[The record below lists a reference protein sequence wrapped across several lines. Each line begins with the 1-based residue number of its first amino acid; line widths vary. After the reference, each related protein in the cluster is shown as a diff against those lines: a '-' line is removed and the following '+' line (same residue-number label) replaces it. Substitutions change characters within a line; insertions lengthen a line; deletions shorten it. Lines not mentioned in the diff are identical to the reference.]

1 MLLGT
6 NLGTEAISQH
16 LRRQKASG
24 HKAVL
29 DTLATQAGI
38 GRTSLRGYL
47 AGSSDLPVGRLS
59 TLLSL
64 VGCRLAVEPLEPGPA
79 GRTVDAADLG
89 ALLRAARDAAAA
101 AGVDL
106 DIRIIP
112 AGSSASGGD
121 GAVRAVV

>member
-1 MLLGT
+1 MQLGK
-6 NLGTEAISQH
+6 NLGTEAISRY
-16 LRRQKASG
+16 LTAEKTAG
-24 HKAVL
+24 HKACVE
-29 DTLATQAGI
+29 TLARQAGI
-38 GRTSLRGYL
+38 GRSSLRGYL
-47 AGSSDLPVGRLS
+47 AGTADLPSGRLS

-64 VGCRLAVEPLEPGPA
+64 VGCRLAIEPLEPGPA

-121 GAVRAVV
+121 GTVRAVV